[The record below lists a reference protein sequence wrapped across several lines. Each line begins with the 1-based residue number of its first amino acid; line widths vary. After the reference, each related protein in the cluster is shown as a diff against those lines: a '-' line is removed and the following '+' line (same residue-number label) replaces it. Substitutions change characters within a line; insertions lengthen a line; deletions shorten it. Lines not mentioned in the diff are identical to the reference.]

1 MNTAVVLVIII
12 VIIFLVLMVS
22 KNKNNA
28 DDDSIEGIHWGGR
41 GGRGRGWGR
50 GWGRRWGRGRYYNWP
65 YYNTLPVYY
74 YASSSYPW
82 NCNRLCKAKYDGCI
96 SGGGSVDDCSKKLT
110 QCLEYRCDYPL

>member
-41 GGRGRGWGR
+41 GGRGR